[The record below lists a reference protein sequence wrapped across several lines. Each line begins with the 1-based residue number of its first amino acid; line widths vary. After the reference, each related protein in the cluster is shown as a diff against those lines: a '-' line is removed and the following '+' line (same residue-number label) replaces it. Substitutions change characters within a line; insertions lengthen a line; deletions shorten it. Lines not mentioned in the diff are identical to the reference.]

1 MAEFYGKLTGRGASV
16 SRAGQRN
23 YGLTT
28 IAASWEGAIQ
38 VILSHNY
45 EIKQNEFNIQ
55 MIPWHGHGKYIDLAK
70 GQLNGENIN
79 LIDKYRYNYTD
90 RNNYSIV
97 EIKQLFLLL
106 YVSYIIRYI
115 NKIIDTPNTA
125 TVWREFL
132 FRHAKKKG

>member
-79 LIDKYRYNYTD
+79 LIDL
-90 RNNYSIV
+90 IQHGGLIPV
-97 EIKQLFLLL
+97 VLL
-106 YVSYIIRYI
+106 VIQIIYII
-115 NKIIDTPNTA
+115 T
-125 TVWREFL
+125 F
-132 FRHAKKKG
+132 

>member
-1 MAEFYGKLTGRGASV
+1 MAEFYGKLTGTGRPPV
-16 SRAGQRN
+16 SRAGHRN
-23 YGLTT
+23 HGLTT

-38 VILSHNY
+38 VTLSHNY
-45 EIKQNEFNIQ
+45 KTGQNEFNIQ

-97 EIKQLFLLL
+97 EIK
-106 YVSYIIRYI
+106 
-115 NKIIDTPNTA
+115 
-125 TVWREFL
+125 
-132 FRHAKKKG
+132 

>member
-45 EIKQNEFNIQ
+45 ETGQNEFNIQ
-55 MIPWHGHGKYIDLAK
+55 MIPWYGHGKYIDLAK

-79 LIDKYRYNYTD
+79 LIDKYRYNLRTGITI
-90 RNNYSIV
+90 RLWRLNNCFFCSM
-97 EIKQLFLLL
+97 
-106 YVSYIIRYI
+106 
-115 NKIIDTPNTA
+115 
-125 TVWREFL
+125 
-132 FRHAKKKG
+132 FRI